1 MYGDLEKYFK
11 NPHEGA
17 LFEEKSKDSIYK
29 VLETVTK
36 SSIHVFW
43 FLEPYIIYLH
53 YHLSDI
59 LSIFTIHARHCY
71 HYFRADNK
79 TAEDGWIRQIY
90 NKMLKLKSKT
100 HKYLLIL
107 PISRIGMSG

>member
-36 SSIHVFW
+36 SSIHVF
-43 FLEPYIIYLH
+43 
-53 YHLSDI
+53 
-59 LSIFTIHARHCY
+59 
-71 HYFRADNK
+71 
-79 TAEDGWIRQIY
+79 
-90 NKMLKLKSKT
+90 
-100 HKYLLIL
+100 
-107 PISRIGMSG
+107 